1 MDTEPI
7 SELVL
12 HEDKLQADDEP
23 PGLSTKVNGF
33 NPQLVKPKVQPL
45 NGSGSGVIIPSSQ
58 SIEFLHEY
66 FPLASLNDWND
77 WRWQVRNSIKSV
89 SALKQFLNLTAEELA
104 CDENDKVNLPIRITP
119 YYASL
124 LSRNDAMQAIR
135 RSVVPVKE
143 ELYISPGEDHDPLC
157 EENSSPVPN
166 LVHRYPDRVL
176 FLITGFCSTY
186 CRYCTRSHM
195 VAQDDKLHLGKSA
208 LEPAFN
214 YIASNPAIRDVLLS
228 GGDPLTLG
236 DSYLEYVLS
245 RLRAIPHVEII
256 RIGTKV
262 PAVLPQRI
270 TKSLV
275 AILSKYHPLFM
286 SIHFTHPDELTSEVA
301 QATARLAN
309 AGIPLGSQTVLLKS
323 INDEV
328 QTMKSLM
335 QGLLKLRV
343 RPYYLYQCDPI
354 PGSTHFRTPVE
365 KGLEIIEGLRGHTSG
380 YAVPHFVIDAPG
392 GGGKIPLL
400 PEYYLGRDE
409 KGNVRLRNYQNN
421 VFTYPEID

>member
-7 SELVL
+7 SELVPD
-12 HEDKLQADDEP
+12 ESKLQADDEP
-23 PGLSTKVNGF
+23 PGLSTTVIGINH
-33 NPQLVKPKVQPL
+33 QLVNSIGHL
-45 NGSGSGVIIPSSQ
+45 HNGSGTGAIIPSEKSKN
-58 SIEFLHEY
+58 FLHKY
-66 FPLASLNDWND
+66 FPAATDSDWND

-89 SALKQFLNLTAEELA
+89 SALKRFIELTGDELA
-104 CDENDKVNLPIRITP
+104 CDENDKVNLPIRVTP

-124 LSRNDAMQAIR
+124 LSEYNAGQAIR

-195 VAQDDKLHLGKSA
+195 VAQDDKLHLGKSQ
-208 LEPAFN
+208 LEPALT
-214 YIASNPAIRDVLLS
+214 YIAANPAIRDVLLS

-236 DSYLEYVLS
+236 DAYIEYVLS

-262 PAVLPQRI
+262 PVVLPQRI

-275 AILSKYHPLFM
+275 DILSRYHPLYL
-286 SIHFTHPDELTSEVA
+286 SIHFTHPDELTPEVA

-309 AGIPLGSQTVLLKS
+309 AGIPLGSQTVLLKN

-328 QTMKSLM
+328 QTMKNLM

-392 GGGKIPLL
+392 GGGKIPIL
-400 PEYYLGRDE
+400 PEYFLGRDE
-409 KGNVRLRNYQNN
+409 QGNVMLRNYEYKR
-421 VFTYPEID
+421 FTYPDYQ